1 MNKKYV
7 NNWPASQLFVA
18 ILTTPLTFGDLRHT
32 LLSNLARQSE
42 LRSPVN
48 EQILQEQLAQRLTLL
63 ESSSNAEHL
72 VEDLPARDIA
82 VSVLVLALVAVALL
96 WWAY

>member
-1 MNKKYV
+1 M
-7 NNWPASQLFVA
+7 
-18 ILTTPLTFGDLRHT
+18 
-32 LLSNLARQSE
+32 
-42 LRSPVN
+42 N

-63 ESSSNAEHL
+63 ESPTNAEHL

-82 VSVLVLALVAVALL
+82 VSVLVLVLVTVALL